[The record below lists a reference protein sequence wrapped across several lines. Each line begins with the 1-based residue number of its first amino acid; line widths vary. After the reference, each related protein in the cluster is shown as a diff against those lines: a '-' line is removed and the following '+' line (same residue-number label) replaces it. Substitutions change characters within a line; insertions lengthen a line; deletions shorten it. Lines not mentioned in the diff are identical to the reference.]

1 MLLYQPDL
9 AGSNVIKNIDKYSE
23 IIKYIKNND
32 SKDYS
37 DNAFNDYTKNG
48 KIKNNN
54 RKNN

>member
-9 AGSNVIKNIDKYSE
+9 AGINVIKNIDKYSE

-37 DNAFNDYTKNG
+37 DNAFNDYTKNE